1 MTASS
6 RGGQGEQRQGKMK
19 HSSFVKMKA
28 DVSSCCLAVY
38 KAVSLVHVGVDLVVG
53 IAGYVQQGAPSSRRK

>member
-1 MTASS
+1 
-6 RGGQGEQRQGKMK
+6 MK